1 MTTKQ
6 DQIVFID
13 GKEKGLEKLFNS
25 ENFGYLAIGRC
36 EDEDDNGFINPT
48 SDTESNGF
56 NEISVIND
64 DSTYSRIPLHIVSDT
79 IKDMDT
85 GKVRVKFTADL
96 DVDNIISGLRIN
108 QLAIVD
114 SQDSTDPNTTMYC
127 ASTFPTFTKSEKIA
141 ITFLI
146 EMVI

>member
-1 MTTKQ
+1 MTKKE
-6 DQIVFID
+6 QIVFMK
-13 GKEKGLEKLFNS
+13 GKEQGLKRLFSS

-36 EDEDDNGFINPT
+36 EVEGDNGFENPLN
-48 SDTESNGF
+48 DTDSNGF
-56 NEISVIND
+56 NEISRVND
-64 DSTYSRIPLHIVSDT
+64 DSTYARIPLQIVNDT
-79 IKDMDT
+79 VEDRES

-96 DVDNIISGLRIN
+96 DINNIVNGLRIN

-114 SQDSTDPNTTMYC
+114 SQDCTDPNTVIYA